1 MTYIQSLTEFCC
13 QYYGKNFPDQVIEE
27 AKISLID
34 YFSALVWGMDSDYYS
49 ILMEY
54 AMTVPAGSC
63 SIIGT
68 SRKTTAGDAAFINSV
83 ISHAM
88 EIDDIHLGTAGLH
101 PGVVIIPSVIALAE
115 ELNSSG
121 EEVLKAIIIG
131 YEVAGRIGKSIS
143 PSHRYRGFHATGTIG
158 VFGSTAACAF
168 IKKLSKDDFAN
179 ALALASSQAG
189 GTFAF
194 LGGGV
199 GVKYLHAGNS
209 ARNGLQ
215 SVSLTEL
222 GFKGPHGFL
231 EHSEGFAKAY
241 ASDYELNR
249 VIENFGESFEIMNI
263 FRKKHFVCGHIF
275 PAIDALQSINEE
287 VSSEEILEIKIFTYK
302 AAAVLTNVRPAS
314 YSEAKFSIPY
324 CISSIVLFHEIMD
337 YYSNPILLDKIF
349 DLSRKITVIL
359 DEEYTALFPG
369 KRKTRIELIMKSG
382 MVETG
387 TIDIPKGMPENPCTI
402 KDITLKL
409 DSALNTLQKRD
420 IRKDLLMQI
429 EKLEKQNNVNE
440 LMSLINYRRKDV

>member
-13 QYYGKNFPDQVIEE
+13 QYYRENFPDQVIEE

-34 YFSALVWGMDSDYYS
+34 YFSALVWGMESEYFP

-54 AMTVPAGSC
+54 ANTVPTGNC
-63 SIIGT
+63 SMIGT
-68 SRKTTAGDAAFINSV
+68 SRKTTPDEAAFMNSI

-101 PGVVIIPSVIALAE
+101 PGVVIIPSVLSLAE
-115 ELNSSG
+115 EVKSSG

-168 IKKLSKDDFAN
+168 LKKLSKDDFAN

-222 GFKGPHGFL
+222 GFKGPQGFL
-231 EHSEGFAKAY
+231 EHSEGFAQAY
-241 ASDYELNR
+241 ASEYELNR
-249 VIENFGESFEIMNI
+249 VIENLGESFEIMNI

-287 VSSEEILEIKIFTYK
+287 VSFDELVEVKIFTYK
-302 AAAVLTNVRPAS
+302 AAAVLTNERPAS
-314 YSEAKFSIPY
+314 YLEAKFSIPY
-324 CISSIVLFHEIMD
+324 CISSIILFHEIKD

-349 DLSRKITVIL
+349 NLSRKITVIL
-359 DEEYTALFPG
+359 DEEYTALFPE
-369 KRKTRIELIMKSG
+369 KRKTRIELKMKNG
-382 MVETG
+382 MVVTG

-409 DSALNTLQKRD
+409 DGALNTFQKGK
-420 IRKDLLMQI
+420 IRTELLMQI
-429 EKLEKQNNVNE
+429 EKLEKLNNVNE
-440 LMSLINYRRKDV
+440 LMNLINYSRKDV

>member
-13 QYYGKNFPDQVIEE
+13 QYYEKNFPKQVIEE

-34 YFSALVWGMDSDYYS
+34 YFSALVWGMDSEYYS

-54 AMTVPAGSC
+54 AETVPTGNC

-68 SRKTTAGDAAFINSV
+68 SRKTTPIEAAFMNSV

-101 PGVVIIPSVIALAE
+101 PGVVIIPSVLSLAE
-115 ELNSSG
+115 QLSSSG

-158 VFGSTAACAF
+158 VFGSTAACGF
-168 IKKLSKDDFAN
+168 LKKLSKEDFAN

-215 SVSLTEL
+215 SVHLTEL
-222 GFKGPHGFL
+222 GFKGPQGFL
-231 EHSEGFAKAY
+231 EHSEGFAQAY
-241 ASDYELNR
+241 ASDYQLNR
-249 VIENFGESFEIMNI
+249 VVESFGESFEIMNI

-275 PAIDALQSINEE
+275 PAIDALQSIDEE
-287 VSSEEILEIKIFTYK
+287 VSSEEIVEIRVFTYK
-302 AAAVLTNVRPAS
+302 AAAVLTNVKPAS

-324 CISSIVLFHEIMD
+324 CISSIILFQEIKD
-337 YYSNPILLDKIF
+337 YYSNPILLNKIY
-349 DLSRKITVIL
+349 DLSRKINVIL
-359 DEEYTALFPG
+359 DKEYTALFPE
-369 KRKTRIELIMKSG
+369 KRKTRIELKMKNG
-382 MVETG
+382 VVVTG
-387 TIDIPKGMPENPCTI
+387 IIDIPKGMPDNPCTI
-402 KDITLKL
+402 KDITQKL
-409 DSALNTLQKRD
+409 DGALNTFQKGE
-420 IRKDLLMQI
+420 IRTDLFMQI
-429 EKLEKQNNVNE
+429 EKLEKQTHVNK
-440 LMSLINYRRKDV
+440 LMSLIHYSKKDV